1 MNTQVEAIGFVQA
14 VRLHAEDDFWG
25 GEEACITLAE
35 GFTAEALQGLSEFS
49 HVEVLFLFHEV
60 EPSKVVTGARHP
72 RNNPACPA
80 VGIDLPPST
89 MPIKRMKSW
98 VARLNDF
105 LCGGVG
111 SGMASML
118 AIPLGK

>member
-1 MNTQVEAIGFVQA
+1 MRHEICIHLVL
-14 VRLHAEDDFWG
+14 LHVYGDKR
-25 GEEACITLAE
+25 
-35 GFTAEALQGLSEFS
+35 TAA
-49 HVEVLFLFHEV
+49 VLFPVEKRKSTMEELKQGADTLFV
-60 EPSKVVTGARHP
+60 LIGAVMVLAMH
-72 RNNPACPA
+72 A
-80 VGIDLPPST
+80 GFDLPPFA